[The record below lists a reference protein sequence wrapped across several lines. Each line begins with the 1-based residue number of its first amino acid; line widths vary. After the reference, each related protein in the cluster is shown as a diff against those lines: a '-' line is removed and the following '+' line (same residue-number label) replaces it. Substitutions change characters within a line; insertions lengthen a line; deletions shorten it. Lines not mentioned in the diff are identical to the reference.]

1 MTTCEASWTSAWRAW
16 PTDVRRRSLPHQR
29 VHQCPRA
36 SAHGSSHGTPL
47 CRQPPRSGS
56 GQQHPCPSA
65 QLLADG
71 FTLLA
76 HPRISLR
83 SAVRH
88 RQPPWRRR
96 FARARWAGS
105 TPMRLTCL
113 TAITCGCTLCRA
125 YRTNLVPRMMV
136 LNASERCHLRLC
148 LNTGSD
154 YSFTFRRVSGGS
166 SGS

>member
-1 MTTCEASWTSAWRAW
+1 MTTCEASWTSAWRAS

-29 VHQCPRA
+29 GHQCARA
-36 SAHGSSHGTPL
+36 SAHDGSLHGTPL
-47 CRQPPRSGS
+47 VPTASTLGLGPGASL
-56 GQQHPCPSA
+56 PACPSA

-83 SAVRH
+83 CAVRH
-88 RQPPWRRR
+88 RQPRWRRR
-96 FARARWAGS
+96 FARARCAGS
-105 TPMRLTCL
+105 TPMRLACL

-136 LNASERCHLRLC
+136 LHASERFHHLRLY
-148 LNTGSD
+148 LNTGGEYTPLDFESI
-154 YSFTFRRVSGGS
+154 
-166 SGS
+166 